1 MKIFPI
7 RLTLVIQVCILAG
20 ILFVTIAS
28 PLAAQNNPDPR
39 GSFLRSLVIPGWGHY
54 YNDSENWTRGKIHFG
69 ADVVMI
75 GAYFGLNA
83 RASNLEGQYE
93 TFAQLNAG
101 VSLSGKSRRFQLAL
115 GQFNNLEEYNDFQL
129 RSRNWDQLLADTEEN
144 RWQWK
149 SDDAREEYSD
159 LRETSDR
166 ARNQLPAI
174 AGLMVVNR
182 ALSAISAYRRARNMT
197 SGPEL
202 TLLPA
207 YNGDSQTGIIAN
219 LSFRF

>member
-1 MKIFPI
+1 MKRIPT
-7 RLTLVIQVCILAG
+7 RSALVISTCIFAG
-20 ILFVTIAS
+20 ILSLTFAS
-28 PLAAQNNPDPR
+28 TVVAQNNPDPR

-54 YNDSENWTRGKIHFG
+54 YNDSDNWTRGKVHLG

-83 RASNLEGQYE
+83 RAANLEDQFE

-115 GQFNNLEEYNDFQL
+115 AQYNSLEEYNDFQL
-129 RSRNWDQLLADTEEN
+129 RSRNWDQLLADREEN

-149 SDDAREEYSD
+149 SDETREEYSN

-182 ALSAISAYRRARNMT
+182 ALSAISAYRRARNMA

-207 YNGDSQTGIIAN
+207 YNGDYQTGIVAN

>member
-1 MKIFPI
+1 
-7 RLTLVIQVCILAG
+7 
-20 ILFVTIAS
+20 
-28 PLAAQNNPDPR
+28 
-39 GSFLRSLVIPGWGHY
+39 
-54 YNDSENWTRGKIHFG
+54 
-69 ADVVMI
+69 MI

-83 RASNLEGQYE
+83 RAANLEDQFE

-115 GQFNNLEEYNDFQL
+115 AQYNSLEEYNDFQL
-129 RSRNWDQLLADTEEN
+129 RSRNWDQLLADREEN

-149 SDDAREEYSD
+149 SDETREEYSN

-182 ALSAISAYRRARNMT
+182 ALSAISAYRRARNMA

-207 YNGDSQTGIIAN
+207 YNGDYQTGIVAN

>member
-1 MKIFPI
+1 MKIFPTG
-7 RLTLVIQVCILAG
+7 LALAIQAFILAG
-20 ILFVTIAS
+20 IFSVIFVA
-28 PLAAQNNPDPR
+28 PLSAQNNPDPR
-39 GSFLRSLVIPGWGHY
+39 GSFLRSLAIPGWGHY
-54 YNDSENWTRGKIHFG
+54 YNDSDNWTRGKIHLG

-83 RASNLEGQYE
+83 RASNLEGQFE

-101 VSLSGKSRRFQLAL
+101 VSLSGKSRRFLLAL
-115 GQFNNLEEYNDFQL
+115 GQYNSLAEYNDFQL
-129 RSRNWDQLLADTEEN
+129 RSRNWDQLLPDTREN
-144 RWQWK
+144 RWQWEY
-149 SDDAREEYSD
+149 DDAREEYSD

-182 ALSAISAYRRARNMT
+182 VLSAISAYRRARNMS

-202 TLLPA
+202 ALLPA
-207 YNGDSQTGIIAN
+207 YDGNIQSGVVAN
-219 LSFRF
+219 LTFRF

>member
-1 MKIFPI
+1 MKIFPT
-7 RLTLVIQVCILAG
+7 RLALVIQAFILAG
-20 ILFVTIAS
+20 IFSVIFVA
-28 PLAAQNNPDPR
+28 PLSAQNNPDPR
-39 GSFLRSLVIPGWGHY
+39 GSFLRSLAIPGWGHY
-54 YNDSENWTRGKIHFG
+54 YNDSDNWTRGKIHLG

-83 RASNLEGQYE
+83 RASNLEGQFE

-101 VSLSGKSRRFQLAL
+101 VSLSGKSRRFLLAL
-115 GQFNNLEEYNDFQL
+115 GQYNSLAEYNDFQL
-129 RSRNWDQLLADTEEN
+129 RSRNWDQLLPDTREN
-144 RWQWK
+144 RWQWE

-182 ALSAISAYRRARNMT
+182 ALSAISAYRRARNMS

-202 TLLPA
+202 ALLPA
-207 YNGDSQTGIIAN
+207 YDGNIQSGVVAN
-219 LSFRF
+219 LTFRF

>member
-1 MKIFPI
+1 MKDRPKSLALI
-7 RLTLVIQVCILAG
+7 VQKSILAG
-20 ILFVTIAS
+20 VLVFLSVAPLF
-28 PLAAQNNPDPR
+28 AQNQPDPR

-54 YNDSENWTRGKIHFG
+54 YNDSDSWTRGKIHLG

-75 GAYFGLNA
+75 GTYFGLNA

-93 TFAQLNAG
+93 TFARLNAG
-101 VSLSGKSRRFQLAL
+101 VSISGKSRSFALAL
-115 GQFNNLEEYNDFQL
+115 GQYNSLQEYNDFQL
-129 RSRNWDQLLADTEEN
+129 RSRNWDQLLPDTEEN
-144 RWQWK
+144 RWQWE
-149 SDDAREEYSD
+149 SDESRNRYSE

-182 ALSAISAYRRARNMT
+182 VLSAISAYRRARDL
-197 SGPEL
+197 SAGPNL

-207 YNGDSQTGIIAN
+207 FTGERQTGVVAN
-219 LSFRF
+219 LTFRF